1 MVEAMTVQ
9 FALHKA
15 KSKGLGITK
24 VVWTGYLSDKTLEW
38 ECETILEEAKAWK
51 YKGKRRSTNTMA
63 HELGQRTKV
72 SINSYH
78 LYHTHYSNVDIN

>member
-9 FALHKA
+9 FALYKA

-51 YKGKRRSTNTMA
+51 DKGKRRSTNTMA
-63 HELGQRTKV
+63 HELGKRTRV

-78 LYHTHYSNVDIN
+78 LHHTHYSNVDIN